1 MDRRTFSKYAV
12 GSLGLPVLGLSGCGG
27 GADAEP
33 NTSAAASTDT
43 RSALQSAS
51 AVSEAAVRGPVV
63 YKGKGLPNPTGMG
76 IGFWE
81 TFGHQAQTLRH
92 MGRRPSARAGFD
104 KWEALEPE
112 KGVYQFE
119 DVGRVYGLTHQFGED
134 VMVSV
139 NLSDKIPAH
148 YANDITDQKTRQAAK
163 NFLSAYVQY
172 LLTSFGAVTLTID
185 YEMISN
191 LKLYAPGSQPK
202 ARAWCQWYVEA
213 AETTR
218 RTAADMGAAHLLK
231 LQPIFNGDVLP
242 NPDGDPGRANPLSL
256 GGDANPWFRDVTRV
270 SDQLALDTYFKSR
283 RPSVSDAQ
291 NTVDIIEFW
300 MREYAQPGQAIVV
313 TENGFSS
320 VGTTY
325 APYTC
330 KGNQGCPVDE
340 RKLRGTEEEQA
351 LYCEE
356 LLSLLQKENLLQ
368 GRLQNRLRS
377 FHAWAIV
384 DNKVAYEKSEGEDIE
399 HFYFGLMRL
408 EPANDD
414 LAEKPA
420 APVVRDAIQRLESHA
435 FHRPYL
441 IEIQD
446 DRDLEARLRLEKE
459 PVPLN
464 FKGGCDFEFLRWEG
478 YAPATSSRATL
489 SLTLDHA
496 NNDAHVLVCV
506 NGQWLQGAPD
516 ALPELTPAMRWGS
529 LNTIDVYV
537 TAAVYPSRQSVR
549 SLKVVC
555 A

>member
-12 GSLGLPVLGLSGCGG
+12 SGLGLPMLGLSACGG
-27 GADAEP
+27 GTDAP
-33 NTSAAASTDT
+33 TDTSALSTDT
-43 RSALQSAS
+43 HSTLQAASAL
-51 AVSEAAVRGPVV
+51 SEAPVQGPVV
-63 YKGKGLPNPTGMG
+63 YKGQGVPNPTGMG

-81 TFGHQAQTLRH
+81 TFGYQALTLRH

-104 KWEALEPE
+104 KWEALEPQ
-112 KGVYQFE
+112 KGIYRLE
-119 DVGRVYGLTHQFGED
+119 DVGRVYSLTHQFGED

-139 NLSDKIPAH
+139 NLSDKIPKH
-148 YANDITDQKTRQAAK
+148 YAQDITNDTTRGAAK
-163 NFLSAYVQY
+163 DFLRAYVQH
-172 LLTSFGAVTLTID
+172 LLKNFGAVTLTID
-185 YEMISN
+185 YEMVSN

-202 ARAWCQWYVEA
+202 AQAWCQWYVEA
-213 AETTR
+213 AQTAR
-218 RTAADMGAAHLLK
+218 RAAADMGAAHLLK

-242 NPDGDPGRANPLSL
+242 FPDADPSMVNPLSL

-291 NTVDIIEFW
+291 NTLDIIEFW

-320 VGTTY
+320 VGTPY
-325 APYTC
+325 DPYTC
-330 KGNQGCPVDE
+330 QSNQGCLVDE
-340 RKLRGTEEEQA
+340 RKLRGTEDEQA
-351 LYCEE
+351 LYYEE
-356 LLSLLQKENLLQ
+356 LLPLLQKENRPE
-368 GRLQNRLRS
+368 GRLRNRLRS

-384 DNKVAYEKSEGEDIE
+384 DNKVAYEKSEGKDIE

-408 EPANDD
+408 EPVKDD

-420 APVVRDAIQRLESHA
+420 APVVRQAIQRLESHA
-435 FHRPYL
+435 FHRPYH
-441 IEIQD
+441 IEIQT

-478 YAPATSSRATL
+478 HTPTTSSHATL
-489 SLTLDHA
+489 SLTLDNP
-496 NNDAHVLVCV
+496 NNDAHVLICV
-506 NGQWLQGAPD
+506 NGQWLHGAPD
-516 ALPELTPAMRWGS
+516 ALPALTPAMQWGS

-537 TAAVYPSRQSVR
+537 TAAIYPSRQSVR
-549 SLKVVC
+549 SLKVSF